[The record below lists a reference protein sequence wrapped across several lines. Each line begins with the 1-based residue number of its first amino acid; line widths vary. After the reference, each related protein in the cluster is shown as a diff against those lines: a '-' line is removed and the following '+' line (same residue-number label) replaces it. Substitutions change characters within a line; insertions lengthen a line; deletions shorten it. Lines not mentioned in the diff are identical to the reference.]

1 MKLTA
6 EQIQNNFE
14 LFYKL
19 SQKDETRAETYGFFL
34 ETLGERLALCPFN
47 CRETQGW
54 GYHGGLIEYSLSVLN
69 HLRRENDAHKL
80 NLSTNSMITVSLF
93 HALGKVG
100 DIDHDL
106 YIKEDSTWHQEK
118 LGQYFKF
125 NEDIEKMTVE
135 HRSLWLLNHLEI
147 KLAKD
152 EWLAIMLSSGALADE
167 SKFYHTAQPI
177 LSVALNNAIRLA
189 TILQDQS

>member
-1 MKLTA
+1 MKFTP
-6 EQIQNNFE
+6 EQIQSNFD

-19 SQKDETRAETYGFFL
+19 SQKDESRAETYGFFL
-34 ETLGERLALCPFN
+34 ESLGERLALCPFN
-47 CRETQGW
+47 CRESQGW
-54 GYHGGLIEYSLSVLN
+54 GYPGGLIEYSLSVLN
-69 HLRRENDAHKL
+69 HLRRESDAHKL

-100 DIDHDL
+100 DIEHDL

-125 NEDIEKMTVE
+125 NENIEKMTVE
-135 HRSLWLLNHLEI
+135 HRSLWLLNHLEV
-147 KLAKD
+147 KLSKD

-167 SKFYHTAQPI
+167 SKFYHAAQPV

-189 TILQDQS
+189 TILQD

>member
-1 MKLTA
+1 MKFTP
-6 EQIQNNFE
+6 EQIQSNFE

-19 SQKDETRAETYGFFL
+19 SQKDELRAETYGFFL

-54 GYHGGLIEYSLSVLN
+54 GYPGGLIEYSLSVLN
-69 HLRRENDAHKL
+69 HLRRENDAHDL
-80 NLSTNSMITVSLF
+80 GLSTNSMITVSLF

-100 DIDHDL
+100 DIEHDL

-125 NEDIEKMTVE
+125 NENIEKMTVE
-135 HRSLWLLNHLEI
+135 HRSLWLLNHLEV
-147 KLAKD
+147 KLSKD
-152 EWLAIMLSSGALADE
+152 EWLAVMLSSGALADE
-167 SKFYHTAQPI
+167 SKFYHGAQPI

-189 TILQDQS
+189 TILQD